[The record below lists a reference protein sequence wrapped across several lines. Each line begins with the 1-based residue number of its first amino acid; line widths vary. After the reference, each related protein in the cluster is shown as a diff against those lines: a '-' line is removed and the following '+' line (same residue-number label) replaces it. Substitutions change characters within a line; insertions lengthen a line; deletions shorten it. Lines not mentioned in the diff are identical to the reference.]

1 MAATELQL
9 KSIHSKLQQL
19 LKEHQSLLRE
29 NQQLRQELDDIR
41 GQYRQQQDSM
51 NNLEQQVQVLKY
63 TGGEMSEAERKEFEK
78 KINSYVREIDRCITM
93 LSQ

>member
-29 NQQLRQELDDIR
+29 NQQLKQELDDIR
-41 GQYRQQQDSM
+41 DQYQQQQDSM
-51 NNLEQQVQVLKY
+51 NSLEQQVQVLKY
-63 TGGEMSEAERKEFEK
+63 TGGEMSETERKEFEK